1 MMPQPA
7 KRRSDKVIAMPSRD
21 ETTTSWEIDDGEIGR
36 RAYEIFCERGG
47 EHGHDLD
54 DWFRAER
61 ELRETVRTPAA

>member
-1 MMPQPA
+1 MPKPA
-7 KRRSDKVIAMPSRD
+7 RRRSDKVIAMPPRD
-21 ETTTSWEIDDGEIGR
+21 EATTPWEIDDGEIAR

-47 EHGHDLD
+47 EHGNDLD